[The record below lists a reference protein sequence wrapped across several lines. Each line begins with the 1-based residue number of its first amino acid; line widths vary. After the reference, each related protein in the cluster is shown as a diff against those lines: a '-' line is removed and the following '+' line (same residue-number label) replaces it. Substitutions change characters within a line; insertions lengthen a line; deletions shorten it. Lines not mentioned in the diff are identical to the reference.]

1 MRPLSMDLRERI
13 VAAYGNKEG
22 SYLVLAARFA
32 VSRAVVG
39 KLVRQHREQG
49 TLEPQVHLRGR
60 KPAIGGKT
68 LERLR
73 KHLAEHPDATLEE
86 RIAALGLDC
95 AVNTM
100 WKTLRR
106 LGWRYK
112 KSRREPRNRIAQTW
126 PKNGRTGTLVSTKSI
141 PSVLCSSTRQGSKPT
156 CPGFAVGP
164 KVAHA

>member
-1 MRPLSMDLRERI
+1 MRALSLDLRQRI
-13 VAAYGNKEG
+13 VTCYQNEEG
-22 SYLVLAARFA
+22 SYKILAARFA

-49 TLEPQVHLRGR
+49 TLQPQVHLRGR
-60 KPAIGGKT
+60 KPAIRGPL

-86 RIAALGLDC
+86 RIEALGLDC
-95 AVNTM
+95 SINTM

-112 KSRREPRNRIAQTW
+112 KSRREPLSKIARMS
-126 PKNGRTGTLVSTKSI
+126 PKNAPTGVIVSSKSI
-141 PSVLCSSTRQGSKPT
+141 PSGWSSSTRRG
-156 CPGFAVGP
+156 
-164 KVAHA
+164 

>member
-1 MRPLSMDLRERI
+1 MRALSMDLRERI
-13 VAAYGNKEG
+13 VGAYRNQEG
-22 SYLVLAARFA
+22 SYQVLASRFA

-60 KPAIGGKT
+60 KPAIRGKT

-73 KHLAEHPDATLEE
+73 RHLAEHPDATLEE
-86 RIAALGLDC
+86 RIEALGLDC

-112 KSRREPRNRIAQTW
+112 KSRREPLSKIARMS
-126 PKNGRTGTLVSTKSI
+126 PNSGPTGAIVSTKSI
-141 PSVLCSSTRQGSKPT
+141 RSVWCSSMRQGSKPT
-156 CPGFAVGP
+156 SPGFVVGP
-164 KVAHA
+164 RVASV